1 MAYAKGVEAVLKIGS
16 DDIAQVSS
24 WSIDVTQDTVEC
36 SAIGATTKTY
46 ESVMVGWTASV
57 DVFFDADDS
66 TAQAAI
72 ITAGG
77 IPAGAQSSVTA
88 SFYYEGSTGGD
99 KYFTG
104 SAFVT
109 GISPTQEAN
118 GLMTTTISLQGTGA
132 LTQSTAQ

>member
-1 MAYAKGVEAVLKIGS
+1 
-16 DDIAQVSS
+16 
-24 WSIDVTQDTVEC
+24 
-36 SAIGATTKTY
+36 
-46 ESVMVGWTASV
+46 MVGWTASV
-57 DVFFDADDS
+57 DVFFDAADS
-66 TAQAAI
+66 TAQAALLSS
-72 ITAGG
+72 GG

-88 SFYYEGSTGGD
+88 SFYYEGETGGD

-132 LTQSTAQ
+132 LTQSTA